1 MLTFR
6 ALAILASIPEV
17 VRVIAWHRSLP
28 DALERAQRERRP
40 VLVYV
45 WKDG

>member
-1 MLTFR
+1 LLTFR

-17 VRVIAWHRSLP
+17 VRVIAWNRSLP
-28 DALERAQRERRP
+28 DALDRAQRERKP
-40 VLVYV
+40 VLAFV